1 MGGLSFC
8 AWLCSAQSILTG
20 CESLSWRHPKQR
32 KAGSCRQEPAGENR
46 DEEEEEEA
54 PASPSPAAAEPGSR
68 VAEHVIHGRKL
79 EIKGEERA
87 RARCHPSLLPKVCT
101 GGESNPQ
108 THTLAHP
115 TEPVSLVGRPRP
127 TRALLRAPRRRQRQA
142 ELSKQKNQNPK
153 TAGGAFFYPLVS
165 SPQGPTHVPCQSG
178 GCREG
183 TDVPAR
189 QEQQP
194 SVTPKKQLFPFLGRG
209 FFFFFGFLLKQK
221 KPAASCLGPRKARG
235 RV

>member
-1 MGGLSFC
+1 MLGFAPFRASLGG
-8 AWLCSAQSILTG
+8 
-20 CESLSWRHPKQR
+20 ESPSWRHPKQR

-46 DEEEEEEA
+46 DEKEEEEEEA

-87 RARCHPSLLPKVCT
+87 RARCHPRLLPKVCT
-101 GGESNPQ
+101 GGGKHPQ

-115 TEPVSLVGRPRP
+115 TEPAPLARGVTETHGVLSLLP
-127 TRALLRAPRRRQRQA
+127 APRRRQSQA
-142 ELSKQKNQNPK
+142 EVNEQNK
-153 TAGGAFFYPLVS
+153 TKTPNRRRCFFTRGFPVPRVPRRFPAKAAGAGRV
-165 SPQGPTHVPCQSG
+165 
-178 GCREG
+178 
-183 TDVPAR
+183 R
-189 QEQQP
+189 QEQLP
-194 SVTPKKQLFPFLGRG
+194 SVTPKKQLFLFLGG
-209 FFFFFGFLLKQK
+209 FFFLGFLLKQK